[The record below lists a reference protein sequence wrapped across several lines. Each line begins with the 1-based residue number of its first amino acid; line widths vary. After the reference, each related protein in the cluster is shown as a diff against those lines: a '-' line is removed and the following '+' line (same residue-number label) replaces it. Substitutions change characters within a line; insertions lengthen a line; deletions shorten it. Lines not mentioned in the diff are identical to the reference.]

1 MIILGFLIHRYCKK
15 LETMKQQKSSQ
26 ILQQFRNAVA
36 LSLLFGIGWAL
47 GLPATEGIDNVAVRT
62 TFQVLFIIV
71 TAFQGLYIF
80 IIQCLTGSNAV
91 EAKKEWQRW
100 FALITFHPSHVRS
113 YTVGQASSKEMD
125 GKGKV
130 SVQTDTLMSLKTL
143 PSSTVEPSDIIDQ
156 WHTTALEIELHQ
168 EKKVNIFSKALYII

>member
-1 MIILGFLIHRYCKK
+1 
-15 LETMKQQKSSQ
+15 MKQQKSSQ

-47 GLPATEGIDNVAVRT
+47 GLPATEGISNAVVRT
-62 TFQVLFIIV
+62 AFQVLFIIV

-80 IIQCLTGSNAV
+80 IIQCLTGSNAM

-100 FALITFHPSHVRS
+100 FARITFRPSHFRT
-113 YTVGQASSKEMD
+113 YTVGQASVSTSKEME

-130 SVQTDTLMSLKTL
+130 PAQTETLMSSKTL
-143 PSSTVEPSDIIDQ
+143 PSLTVEPSDIIDQ
-156 WHTTALEIELHQ
+156 WHTTAPEIELYQ
-168 EKKVNIFSKALYII
+168 EKKVIKFSNAL